1 VDRASSCIVGW
12 AVSFERSVE
21 LFQSLVDQAPPA
33 RFYYSDLF
41 ASWRAVLYLTG
52 IHTPMPNKT
61 ETFRVEGDNAEL
73 RHYLARLARSSRCFS
88 RSLKALWRAIKLF
101 VHAWNARQLH
111 HRRYPHYPAHLI
123 DFL

>member
-1 VDRASSCIVGW
+1 MDRASSCIVGW
-12 AVSFERSVE
+12 AVSDERSVE
-21 LFQSLVDQAPPA
+21 LFQRLVDHAPSA

-41 ASWRAVLYLTG
+41 ASWRAVLYLKG

-61 ETFRVEGDNAEL
+61 ETFRVEGVNAEL
-73 RHYLARLARSSRCFS
+73 RHYLARLVRSSRCFS
-88 RSLKALWRAIKLF
+88 RSLKALWRSIKLF

-111 HRRYPHYPAHLI
+111 HLRFPRYSAHLI